1 MTDLAFNKSIVQM
14 GTGKVGGG
22 GSSSL
27 SSYLATPDILTEV
40 NHFQVDFFI
49 SRNFIPIYKISWNFL
64 PIYKYTRT
72 ASYRFTKKFRFFSRV
87 IFYL

>member
-1 MTDLAFNKSIVQM
+1 MGNRIDCSKSSQLKPSILRKMTGLVFNKSIVQM

-49 SRNFIPIYKISWNFL
+49 SRNVIPIYKIL
-64 PIYKYTRT
+64 
-72 ASYRFTKKFRFFSRV
+72 
-87 IFYL
+87 